1 MPKRRK
7 NAGLAD
13 IETVLRQVFPSRGG
27 VDEARVFG
35 FWNTAVPP
43 RIARNAQPTRLMRG
57 TLHVNTSS
65 TMWAQELTM
74 LHDDLL
80 ARIQA
85 HAPGAGVKRLRFRVG
100 KLNHPLRISEE
111 DRPEPPPPLRR
122 VPLPES
128 VGVALARINDDRLR
142 RKMLEAAQA
151 SLCRAD
157 QREAGEL

>member
-1 MPKRRK
+1 MTDSSRIGDLLQRFLRHSPLSE
-7 NAGLAD
+7 GL
-13 IETVLRQVFPSRGG
+13 ERQQALEIWPEVVGEVIAAHSEAISLEGG
-27 VDEARVFG
+27 V
-35 FWNTAVPP
+35 
-43 RIARNAQPTRLMRG
+43 
-57 TLHVNTSS
+57 LHVRVDGSV
-65 TMWAQELTM
+65 WAQELTM